1 MSSSQNN
8 TALHTL
14 PDDLSQVHRYV
25 INSDACNASLSYL
38 VGIVLC
44 SDGNTSQETR
54 QTIRPIKYYSVRLE
68 DFCKNLSILLKEC
81 LAALISILKELPQIR
96 LLPPSCQKVIIVD
109 SAPLFGIFV
118 QPSKKWVFR
127 QILCSSCFDAT
138 LVFLGSINSPVSM
151 KFKCCFYPQN

>member
-1 MSSSQNN
+1 M
-8 TALHTL
+8 
-14 PDDLSQVHRYV
+14 HRYV

-44 SDGNTSQETR
+44 SDENTSQETR

-109 SAPLFGIFV
+109 SAPLFGILSNLQKNGCLDKFYV
-118 QPSKKWVFR
+118 
-127 QILCSSCFDAT
+127 AHA
-138 LVFLGSINSPVSM
+138 SM
-151 KFKCCFYPQN
+151 PLWFF